1 MGNTD
6 NVSWAVF
13 RQPEGP
19 ESLMPVCSPGSK
31 TLSVE
36 EQTYANT
43 LVESVIHFSSTASVT
58 SSTRRRKG
66 HAKSSSSPNENKQ
79 HAITKPK
86 DKFSLIKDLSAH
98 TFADLAVHVVKMFYL
113 DERVH
118 LYVTDYTVNK
128 SLFDYGDKSD
138 EESEGADNDTF
149 GFLTRPTREKR
160 AWQGPRGRMTL
171 QVTLWDPHSY
181 YARENV
187 TEDVY
192 ILLRNVHVK
201 ADKMNGLLEGVM
213 HTDKMYPEKVD
224 IRVLDEDHQ
233 DDPRIVELKTR
244 KREYWKQNR
253 TNKRKLAEDF
263 GDGDDGKSKKNS
275 KQRRKELQRQ
285 KKQQE
290 QRKQQQQAKSLRRE
304 EGQTEIPSTM
314 NKSTRPNPHS
324 KSLLKWKL
332 TLTAKHCVQYKHKTR
347 LEDARKF
354 QKFYVMKAITYH
366 SPTMYNIA
374 SLFSVSNTA
383 LPFELS
389 ITSLLTLPTF
399 PCHTS
404 PTGPARTLAMTKMK
418 SHPKRQ
424 ESDGNGAF
432 AFSWKMP
439 RSYLASLRNE

>member
-6 NVSWAVF
+6 NVSWAIF
-13 RQPEGP
+13 RRLEGP
-19 ESLMPVCSPGSK
+19 GSLMPVCSPGSK
-31 TLSVE
+31 ALSVE
-36 EQTYANT
+36 EQAYANT

-58 SSTRRRKG
+58 SSTRRKG
-66 HAKSSSSPNENKQ
+66 HAKSSTPNEYRKQ
-79 HAITKPK
+79 AIAKPK

-128 SLFDYGDKSD
+128 SLFDYGDQSD
-138 EESEGADNDTF
+138 EENEGGDDDTF

-213 HTDKMYPEKVD
+213 HTDKMYPEQVD

-253 TNKRKLAEDF
+253 MNKRKLAEDF
-263 GDGDDGKSKKNS
+263 GDGDDGNPKKNS

-290 QRKQQQQAKSLRRE
+290 QRKQQQQAKSLQRE

-324 KSLLKWKL
+324 KSLI
-332 TLTAKHCVQYKHKTR
+332 TLTKVDFDR
-347 LEDARKF
+347 
-354 QKFYVMKAITYH
+354 
-366 SPTMYNIA
+366 
-374 SLFSVSNTA
+374 
-383 LPFELS
+383 
-389 ITSLLTLPTF
+389 
-399 PCHTS
+399 
-404 PTGPARTLAMTKMK
+404 
-418 SHPKRQ
+418 
-424 ESDGNGAF
+424 
-432 AFSWKMP
+432 
-439 RSYLASLRNE
+439 